1 MRTVTFPIAVIL
13 CWMVGTVGCERQQS
27 PPLAKQAGVK
37 VPPHETN
44 AEKPGRREH
53 AKRAERLEPTKND
66 AQSPEATNEGAKRD
80 LKRATDELLKKLL
93 SEANSGKPIQEPTP
107 LTMPLANPEPPAA
120 TPESTEQEDA
130 FKSNLR
136 VDVPLPFEV
145 PTDWTRLSKDED
157 VWIDKQG
164 KRAAAAGRICLTQG
178 VLEMFACPK
187 YTKEHESVVAINALS
202 SHVHQALL
210 LLGAEPGSP
219 VVWDP
224 DYKAAHGPKI
234 EIEVWFQDENKQLI
248 KRSAKE
254 MVRNVR
260 DKKPL
265 HIDWVFGGS
274 RFIKH
279 PVDGSEV
286 YTGNGGEFV
295 CVSNFSSATIDLPI
309 ESSQSEGQL
318 LFDAFTENIP
328 DLGTP
333 VLLVFNPVLIT
344 E

>member
-1 MRTVTFPIAVIL
+1 MRTRILPIAVIL
-13 CWMVGTVGCERQQS
+13 CWMFGMAGCDRQQTTR
-27 PPLAKQAGVK
+27 LAKT
-37 VPPHETN
+37 PPPKTPSTEIKKELPQEPAKTDTPATKTLN
-44 AEKPGRREH
+44 AE
-53 AKRAERLEPTKND
+53 AIL
-66 AQSPEATNEGAKRD
+66 D
-80 LKRATDELLKKLL
+80 L
-93 SEANSGKPIQEPTP
+93 TP
-107 LTMPLANPEPPAA
+107 LTIPSADPETPAA
-120 TPESTEQEDA
+120 TPESTEQDDA

-136 VDVPLPFEV
+136 VDVPLPFEI
-145 PTDWTRLSKDED
+145 PADWTRLSKDED
-157 VWIDKQG
+157 VWIDKQE

-318 LFDAFTENIP
+318 LFEAFTENIP
-328 DLGTP
+328 ELGTP
-333 VLLVFNPVLIT
+333 VLLVFKPALSAK
-344 E
+344 